1 MKKKSIALSVAA
13 AATIFTFNAGGQTAD
28 AAAPQQSNMQVKAY
42 QIAGQNCNLNQEQTQ
57 DMLKN
62 INNPELQKMVEEQL
76 NQFKAQQGQAAPQA
90 PQQEQ
95 APAPKQEAAPAP
107 KQEAAPAPKQEAA
120 PAPKQEAAPA
130 PKQEA
135 APAPKQEAAPAPKQE
150 AAPAPA
156 QQQAPEAKEEAPK
169 QEQTQAAVSEFEK
182 KVVELTNA
190 EREKQGLKPLQL
202 DEELSKVAKEKSKDM
217 QSKNYFDHNSPTYG
231 SPFDMMKKFGV
242 EYTTAGENIAK
253 GQASPEEVVQAW
265 MNSEGHRK
273 NIMNADF
280 THIGVGHVEEGNYWT
295 QMFIGK

>member
-1 MKKKSIALSVAA
+1 MESNGSYVTKIVCYDVVVAREAPKKTLRRNFFMKKSIVLSVAA
-13 AATIFTFNAGGQTAD
+13 AATIFTFNAGGPSAD

-42 QIAGQNCNLNQEQTQ
+42 QIAGQNCNLNQAQTQ
-57 DMLKN
+57 DLLKN
-62 INNPELQKMVEEQL
+62 INNPELQKMVEQQL
-76 NQFKAQQGQAAPQA
+76 SQFKAQQGQAAAQA

-95 APAPKQEAAPAP
+95 QAEAPKAPQQEAAPA
-107 KQEAAPAPKQEAA
+107 APAK
-120 PAPKQEAAPA
+120 
-130 PKQEA
+130 
-135 APAPKQEAAPAPKQE
+135 
-150 AAPAPA
+150 
-156 QQQAPEAKEEAPK
+156 PEASKQEAPK

-242 EYTTAGENIAK
+242 EYSTAGENIAK

-273 NIMNADF
+273 NIMNSSF
-280 THIGVGHVEEGNYWT
+280 THIGVGHVAEGNYWT